1 MARQKRNS
9 ATLAYAT
16 RRLESLQSIDPA
28 LDMGSGLTV
37 ANFSALVNDLSAKL
51 ATYNTTLSTIDKM
64 ADDVKQ
70 AEQTLRAMA
79 EQMLLGVGGRYGK
92 TSQQYEMAGGRRRQ
106 PRL

>member
-28 LDMGSGLTV
+28 LDIGSGLTV
-37 ANFSALVNDLSAKL
+37 ANFSALVDDLSTKL
-51 ATYNTTLSTIDKM
+51 ATYNTTLSTVDKM
-64 ADDVKQ
+64 ADDVKE
-70 AEQTLRAMA
+70 AERTLRAMA
-79 EQMLLGVGGRYGK
+79 EQMLLGVGSRYGK

-106 PRL
+106 LRP